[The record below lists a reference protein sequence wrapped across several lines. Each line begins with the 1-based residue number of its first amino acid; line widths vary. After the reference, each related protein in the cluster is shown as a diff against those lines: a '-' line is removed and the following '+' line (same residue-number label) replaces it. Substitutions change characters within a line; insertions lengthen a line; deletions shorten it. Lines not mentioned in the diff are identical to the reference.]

1 MMNFGISVISP
12 LELIVILVLVAFTV
26 ITIFALVYSTRKRG
40 MEIVLKK
47 PFYKEKPEDIKNKIL
62 KEL

>member
-1 MMNFGISVISP
+1 MIIPISP
-12 LELIVILVLVAFTV
+12 IEMVLIVVIIVFLVLTV
-26 ITIFALVYSTRKRG
+26 MALVYSARKRG

>member
-1 MMNFGISVISP
+1 MIIPISP
-12 LELIVILVLVAFTV
+12 IETALIVVIIVFLVLTV
-26 ITIFALVYSTRKRG
+26 MALVYSARKRG
-40 MEIVLKK
+40 MEIVLKR

>member
-1 MMNFGISVISP
+1 MNFGISTLTPI
-12 LELIVILVLVAFTV
+12 EIIVILALVVFVV
-26 ITIFALVYSTRKRG
+26 ITVLALVYSARKRG

-47 PFYKEKPEDIKNKIL
+47 PFFKDKPEDIKNKVL